1 MKLFHSLQER
11 NNGDGGEGEGRPN
24 PTEINQRQNNS
35 RLSRMQQIANRVDGA
50 RAEDF
55 QDIEGD
61 VVTGDFQGGEFDDSP
76 EAREAQALREEEEAR
91 VALEE
96 ETARAEAE
104 NLQAE
109 GAGDAEDGDG
119 NSRRTERSNAAGEG
133 DDAPEERVVDG
144 VKQYLLVV
152 NGKEKWLTFP
162 QLRAQAQKVES
173 ADEALQRANDA
184 VKKATQLNLAPRED
198 PSDEGTDADVESI
211 LSSAV
216 MGDRDAIKQLA
227 SLLKARPSKTP
238 DVSREVAQAI
248 ATRSAVEQAKTQ
260 QKDILEVDALV
271 PVFNAR
277 LRAVADA
284 EPELSIVAAYK
295 KAGDVVRKEFAPM
308 LKKGPVQQSKSE
320 RKRTLVN
327 APTQAA
333 RQAPREDQDGEE
345 NPTSVIDQIAKS
357 RGQNRAIRHGRNLQ
371 SS

>member
-1 MKLFHSLQER
+1 
-11 NNGDGGEGEGRPN
+11 
-24 PTEINQRQNNS
+24 
-35 RLSRMQQIANRVDGA
+35 
-50 RAEDF
+50 
-55 QDIEGD
+55 
-61 VVTGDFQGGEFDDSP
+61 
-76 EAREAQALREEEEAR
+76 
-91 VALEE
+91 
-96 ETARAEAE
+96 
-104 NLQAE
+104 
-109 GAGDAEDGDG
+109 
-119 NSRRTERSNAAGEG
+119 
-133 DDAPEERVVDG
+133 
-144 VKQYLLVV
+144 
-152 NGKEKWLTFP
+152 
-162 QLRAQAQKVES
+162 
-173 ADEALQRANDA
+173 
-184 VKKATQLNLAPRED
+184 
-198 PSDEGTDADVESI
+198 
-211 LSSAV
+211 
-216 MGDRDAIKQLA
+216 
-227 SLLKARPSKTP
+227 LLKTRPSKTP

-308 LKKGPVQQSKSE
+308 LKKAPAQLSKSD